1 MNFVDLFSLTLHRAV
16 AARML
21 SDERR
26 VLKAAK
32 SNVDRW
38 LSHRDSTDEGSE
50 ALLEWKAI
58 LENSTPNE
66 IIRIISEDSH
76 EGQRLRSSSPFSGI
90 LTQNERKEIFDACAE
105 IVPV

>member
-16 AARML
+16 AERML
-21 SDERR
+21 ADEQG
-26 VLKAAK
+26 VLTRAK

-38 LSHRDSTDEGSE
+38 LNRPDRIGEGGM

-58 LENSTPNE
+58 LENSTPDE
-66 IIRIISEDSH
+66 IRKMISEESH
-76 EGQRLRSSSPFSGI
+76 DGQRLRSSSPFTGI
-90 LTQNERKEIFDACAE
+90 LTPKERKEIFDACAE

>member
-16 AARML
+16 AAKIL
-21 SDERR
+21 TDEYN

-32 SNVDRW
+32 SNLDRW
-38 LSHRDSTDEGSE
+38 LSRQDFTGEGSQ

-58 LENSTPNE
+58 LESSTPNE
-66 IIRIISEDSH
+66 IITIISEDSC
-76 EGQRLRSSSPFSGI
+76 EGQRLRSSSPFSGV